1 MITNSDSLKAKLK
14 NIARETNISHESLR
28 KMVMFERLLMRISKS
43 KYNKNFILKGGFLI
57 AAIFDINLRSTVDID
72 TTIKGMKLNKESLKN
87 MIEDIINISIED
99 NCSFEIANIEE
110 IRLEDEYSG
119 YNVMLKVKMDK
130 IWDYIS
136 IDVTT
141 GDTITY
147 KEINFVYTTILEKE
161 KIEVLSYNNET
172 IIAEK
177 FEAIISRGII
187 NTRMKDY
194 YDLYM
199 FVNFK
204 FSEIDIKTLIDAINN
219 TAEKRKTLDSINN
232 SSNIIKLIEESKRIE
247 ELWNE
252 YQTKFE
258 YAKNIKFEDVVNAI
272 KVISQIVTPVSVQ

>member
-1 MITNSDSLKAKLK
+1 MITSSDSLKAKLK

-72 TTIKGMKLNKESLKN
+72 TTIKGMQLNKESLKD

-99 NCSFEIANIEE
+99 NCSFEIVNIEE
-110 IRLEDEYSG
+110 IRIEDEHGG

-136 IDVTT
+136 VDVTT

-272 KVISQIVTPVSVQ
+272 KVISQIVTPISA

>member
-1 MITNSDSLKAKLK
+1 
-14 NIARETNISHESLR
+14 
-28 KMVMFERLLMRISKS
+28 
-43 KYNKNFILKGGFLI
+43 ILKGGFLI
-57 AAIFDINLRSTVDID
+57 AAIFDVNLRSTVDID
-72 TTIKGMKLNKESLKN
+72 ATIKGMQLNKESLKD

-99 NCSFEIANIEE
+99 NCSFEIVNIEE
-110 IRLEDEYSG
+110 IRIEDEHGG
-119 YNVMLKVKMDK
+119 YNVILKVKMDK

-272 KVISQIVTPVSVQ
+272 KVISQIVTPVSV

>member
-1 MITNSDSLKAKLK
+1 MINSSDSLKAKLK
-14 NIARETNISHESLR
+14 NIARETNISCEALR
-28 KMVMFERLLMRISKS
+28 NMVMFEILLMRISKT

-72 TTIKGMKLNKESLKN
+72 TTIKGMQLNKESLKD

-204 FSEIDIKTLIDAINN
+204 FSEIDFMSKLNTIKQEIEQLGP
-219 TAEKRKTLDSINN
+219 AEFQKS
-232 SSNIIKLIEESKRIE
+232 
-247 ELWNE
+247 
-252 YQTKFE
+252 YQQE
-258 YAKNIKFEDVVNAI
+258 AVPD
-272 KVISQIVTPVSVQ
+272 

>member
-204 FSEIDIKTLIDAINN
+204 FSEINIKTLIDAINN
-219 TAEKRKTLDSINN
+219 TAKRRKTLDSINN
-232 SSNIIKLIEESKRIE
+232 SSNIIKLIEESEHIE

-258 YAKNIKFEDVVNAI
+258 YAKNIEFEDVVNAI
-272 KVISQIVTPVSVQ
+272 KVIIQIVTPVNV

>member
-110 IRLEDEYSG
+110 IRLEDEYNG

-204 FSEIDIKTLIDAINN
+204 FSEINIKTLIDAINN
-219 TAEKRKTLDSINN
+219 TAKRRKTLDSINN
-232 SSNIIKLIEESKRIE
+232 SSNIIKLIEESEHIE

-258 YAKNIKFEDVVNAI
+258 YAKNIEFEDVVNAI
-272 KVISQIVTPVSVQ
+272 KVIIQIVTPVNV

>member
-14 NIARETNISHESLR
+14 NIARETNISHDSLR

-199 FVNFK
+199 LLTLNF
-204 FSEIDIKTLIDAINN
+204 L
-219 TAEKRKTLDSINN
+219 
-232 SSNIIKLIEESKRIE
+232 KLILK
-247 ELWNE
+247 L
-252 YQTKFE
+252 
-258 YAKNIKFEDVVNAI
+258 
-272 KVISQIVTPVSVQ
+272 

>member
-204 FSEIDIKTLIDAINN
+204 FSEINIKTLIDAINN

-232 SSNIIKLIEESKRIE
+232 SSNIIKLIEESKRLE

-272 KVISQIVTPVSVQ
+272 KVIIQIVTPVNV

>member
-1 MITNSDSLKAKLK
+1 MITSSDSLKAKLK
-14 NIARETNISHESLR
+14 NIVRETNISHEALR
-28 KMVMFERLLMRISKS
+28 KMVMFERLLMRVSLS

-72 TTIKGMKLNKESLKN
+72 TTIKGLKLNKELLKK
-87 MIEDIINISIED
+87 MMEDIINIPIHD
-99 NCSFEIANIEE
+99 NCSFKIANIEE
-110 IRLEDEYSG
+110 IRLEDDYSG

-136 IDVTT
+136 IDITT
-141 GDTITY
+141 GDIITY
-147 KEINFVYTTILEKE
+147 KEINFVYTTILENE
-161 KIEVLSYNNET
+161 KIKILSYNNET

-177 FEAIISRGII
+177 FETIISRGII

-204 FSEIDIKTLIDAINN
+204 FSEMDIKTLIDAINN
-219 TAEKRKTLDSINN
+219 TAKRRKTLDSINN
-232 SSNIIKLIEESKRIE
+232 SSNIIKLIEESKHIE
-247 ELWNE
+247 KLWND

-258 YAKNIKFEDVVNAI
+258 YAKDIEFEDIINVI
-272 KVISQIVTPVSVQ
+272 KVIIQIVTPVSV

>member
-1 MITNSDSLKAKLK
+1 MITSSDSLKAKLK
-14 NIARETNISHESLR
+14 NIARETNISREALR

-72 TTIKGMKLNKESLKN
+72 TTIKGMQLNKESLKD

-136 IDVTT
+136 IDVAT

-204 FSEIDIKTLIDAINN
+204 FSEIDFMSKLNTIKQEIEQLGP
-219 TAEKRKTLDSINN
+219 AEFQKS
-232 SSNIIKLIEESKRIE
+232 
-247 ELWNE
+247 
-252 YQTKFE
+252 YQQE
-258 YAKNIKFEDVVNAI
+258 AVPD
-272 KVISQIVTPVSVQ
+272 

>member
-14 NIARETNISHESLR
+14 NIARKTNISHEVLR
-28 KMVMFERLLMRISKS
+28 KTVMFERLLMRIAKS
-43 KYNKNFILKGGFLI
+43 KYNKKFILKGGFLI

-72 TTIKGMKLNKESLKN
+72 TTIKGMQLNKESLKD

-99 NCSFEIANIEE
+99 NCSFEIANIKE
-110 IRLEDEYSG
+110 IRQEDEYSG
-119 YNVMLKVKMDK
+119 YNVMLKIKMDK
-130 IWDYIS
+130 MWDYLS
-136 IDVTT
+136 IDITT
-141 GDTITY
+141 GDIITY

-161 KIEVLSYNNET
+161 KIAVLSYNNET
-172 IIAEK
+172 VIAEK

-194 YDLYM
+194 YDIYM

-204 FSEIDIKTLIDAINN
+204 FSEIDTKTLIDAINN
-219 TAEKRKTLDSINN
+219 TAKRRKTLNNINN
-232 SSNIIKLIEESKRIE
+232 SFTIIKLIEENKRIK

-258 YAKNIKFEDVVNAI
+258 YAKNIEFEDVVNAI
-272 KVISQIVTPVSVQ
+272 KVISQIVTPVSV